1 MSFLKPFLTLSIFI
15 AGAVSVGD
23 TVNAST
29 EALSVVL
36 EQQPESVKARY
47 PHRNPLETLEFFDIK
62 PGMVVV
68 EALPGSG
75 WYSRILSPYLG
86 QQGVVIGAMYANDML
101 PLFGMFSEER
111 LKELE
116 SWTDDWPVEAR
127 SWVPEHSAQFDAT
140 EFGSLPVSMHGSA
153 DAVLFIRALHNLA
166 RFGGHRDYLSEALV
180 DALMLLKPGGI
191 LGVVQHR
198 APSQAAEDWANGSN
212 GYLKESFVIEAAQKA
227 GFEFVDRSDYNSNK
241 KDKPTEDDMVWRLPP
256 TLAGSEGNSDRTS
269 EMLAIGESDRMT
281 LKFRKPL

>member
-1 MSFLKPFLTLSIFI
+1 MSLLKPFLTLCLFI
-15 AGAVSVGD
+15 AGAVSVGYP
-23 TVNAST
+23 VNAST

-47 PHRNPLETLEFFDIK
+47 PHRNPLETLAFFDIK

-75 WYSRILSPYLG
+75 WYSSILSQYLG

-101 PLFGMFSEER
+101 PLFGMFSDER

-127 SWVPEHSAQFDAT
+127 SFVPAHSAQFDAM
-140 EFGSLPVSMHGSA
+140 EFGSLPVSMHDSA
-153 DAVLFIRALHNLA
+153 DAVLFIRALHNLV
-166 RFGGHRDYLSEALV
+166 RFGDHRDYLSEALD
-180 DALMLLKPGGI
+180 DALMLLKPGGT

-198 APSQAAEDWANGSN
+198 APSQAAEDWSNGSN
-212 GYLKESFVIEAAQKA
+212 GYLKENFVIEAAQRA
-227 GFEFVDRSDYNSNK
+227 GFEFVNRSDHNSNK
-241 KDKPTEDDMVWRLPP
+241 KDRPTEDDMVWRLPP
-256 TLAGSEGNSDRTS
+256 TLAGSAGNSDRTS
-269 EMLAIGESDRMT
+269 KMLAIGESDRMT

>member
-1 MSFLKPFLTLSIFI
+1 MSLLKLFLTLWICA
-15 AGAVSVGD
+15 AGAVGVGL
-23 TVNAST
+23 TASAST

-36 EQQPESVKARY
+36 EQQSESIKARY
-47 PHRNPLETLEFFDIK
+47 AYRNPLETLKFFDIK

-101 PLFGMFSEER
+101 PLFEMFSEER

-116 SWTDDWPVEAR
+116 SWTDDWPEEAR
-127 SWVPEHSAQFDAT
+127 SWVPAHSAQFDAM
-140 EFGSLPVSMHGSA
+140 EFGSLPVSMYGSA

-166 RFGGHRDYLSEALV
+166 RFGDHRDYLSEALV
-180 DALMLLKPGGI
+180 DASMLLKPGGT

-198 APSQAAEDWANGSN
+198 APSEAAEDWSNGSN
-212 GYLKESFVIEAAQKA
+212 GYLKESFVIEAAQSA
-227 GFEFVDRSDYNSNK
+227 GFEFVDRSDHNSNK
-241 KDKPTEDDMVWRLPP
+241 KDRPTEDDMVWRLPP

-269 EMLAIGESDRMT
+269 EMMAIGESDRMT

>member
-1 MSFLKPFLTLSIFI
+1 MSLLKPFLTLCICV
-15 AGAVSVGD
+15 AGAVGVGY
-23 TVNAST
+23 TVSASS
-29 EALSVVL
+29 ESLSVVL
-36 EQQPESVKARY
+36 EQQSESVKARY
-47 PHRNPLETLEFFDIK
+47 SQRNPLETLKFFDIK

-86 QQGVVIGAMYANDML
+86 QKGAVIGAMYANDML

-127 SWVPEHSAQFDAT
+127 SWVPEHSARFDAM
-140 EFGSLPVSMHGSA
+140 EFGSLPVSMYGSA

-166 RFGGHRDYLSEALV
+166 RFGDHRDYLSEALI
-180 DALMLLKPGGI
+180 DALMLLKPGGT

-198 APSQAAEDWANGSN
+198 APSQAEEDWSNGSN
-212 GYLKESFVIEAAQKA
+212 GYLKESFVIDAAKNA
-227 GFEFVDRSDYNSNK
+227 GFEFVDRSDHNANK
-241 KDKPTEDDMVWRLPP
+241 KDRPTEDDMVWRLPP

-269 EMLAIGESDRMT
+269 EMMAIGESDRMT

>member
-1 MSFLKPFLTLSIFI
+1 MSLLKPFLTLCICA
-15 AGAVSVGD
+15 AGAIGAGYTVS
-23 TVNAST
+23 AST
-29 EALSVVL
+29 EGLSVVL
-36 EQQPESVKARY
+36 EQQSASVKARY
-47 PHRNPLETLEFFDIK
+47 AYRNPLETLEFFDIK

-75 WYSRILSPYLG
+75 WYSRILAPYLG

-127 SWVPEHSAQFDAT
+127 SWVPEHSAQFDAM

-166 RFGGHRDYLSEALV
+166 RFVGHRDYLSEALV
-180 DALMLLKPGGI
+180 DALMLLKPGGT

-198 APSQAAEDWANGSN
+198 APNQAVQDWANGSN

-227 GFEFVDRSDYNSNK
+227 GFEFVDRSDHNSNR
-241 KDKPTEDDMVWRLPP
+241 KDRPTEDDMVWRLPP
-256 TLAGSEGNSDRTS
+256 TLAGSEGNSDRSS

>member
-1 MSFLKPFLTLSIFI
+1 MSLLKPFLTLCIAI
-15 AGAVSVGD
+15 AGAVSVGG

-75 WYSRILSPYLG
+75 WYSRLLSPYLG
-86 QQGVVIGAMYANDML
+86 QQGVVIGAMYADDML
-101 PLFGMFSEER
+101 PLFGMFSDER
-111 LKELE
+111 LRELE

-127 SWVPEHSAQFDAT
+127 SWVPANSAQFGAM
-140 EFGSLPVSMHGSA
+140 EFGSLPASMYDSA

-166 RFGGHRDYLSEALV
+166 RFGGHRDYLSEALG
-180 DALMLLKPGGI
+180 DALMLLKPGGT

-198 APSQAAEDWANGSN
+198 APSQAAEDWSNGSN
-212 GYLKESFVIEAAQKA
+212 GYLKESFVIEAAQSA
-227 GFEFVDRSDYNSNK
+227 GFEFVDRSGHNSNK
-241 KDKPTEDDMVWRLPP
+241 KDRPKEDDMVWRLPP
-256 TLAGSEGNSDRTS
+256 TLAGSEGNSDRIS
-269 EMLAIGESDRMT
+269 EMLVIGESDRMT